1 MTGLAHREADPSKK
15 KKKKCCSF
23 IASAQTTALFLFPEL
38 RVLELLVLLEHFQHY
53 SGQIRRNE
61 EEDKNF

>member
-1 MTGLAHREADPSKK
+1 MVKSNVYDLLLGA
-15 KKKKCCSF
+15 CCPF
-23 IASAQTTALFLFPEL
+23 MDSAQTIALVLFPEL

-53 SGQIRRNE
+53 SGQIRRDE